1 MKEQNHWDDP
11 VQSPEIQDMIMSS
24 RIGIISAELARRLDI
39 APERALKL
47 FYESRTC
54 ALLHDKST
62 GLYLFGNLY
71 VADEF
76 MREYEYN

>member
-1 MKEQNHWDDP
+1 MNEQKHWDDP

-24 RIGIISAELARRLDI
+24 RIGIIAAELARRLDI
-39 APERALKL
+39 SPERALKL

-54 ALLHDKST
+54 AWLHDRST

-76 MREYEYN
+76 MREYEYD